1 MSAMLV
7 SRAENRSS
15 LSRFLHL
22 SLLFSPRALPRV
34 LSSRFPRAVPLVR
47 AINQRLVLPSNL
59 SYRAERPQKRPFA
72 AKIKLLK
79 LDIRSKN
86 LLQLPRLVT
95 RLRIFV

>member
-34 LSSRFPRAVPLVR
+34 LSSRFPRAVPLARVNLTPFL
-47 AINQRLVLPSNL
+47 AIESIVSRRTASEAAFRGQNQTSETGY
-59 SYRAERPQKRPFA
+59 S
-72 AKIKLLK
+72 
-79 LDIRSKN
+79 
-86 LLQLPRLVT
+86 
-95 RLRIFV
+95 

>member
-15 LSRFLHL
+15 LSRFLYL

-34 LSSRFPRAVPLVR
+34 LSSRFPRAVPLARV
-47 AINQRLVLPSNL
+47 NQRLFLPSNL
-59 SYRAERPQKRPFA
+59 SYSAERAQKRHFA
-72 AKIKLLK
+72 AKIELLK

-86 LLQLPRLVT
+86 LAQLPRLVT
-95 RLRIFV
+95 RPRIFV